1 MQGVALPLALSLV
14 LTGLFRLVGGPRV
27 GPHLTAL
34 SVLVSFLVCYA
45 LISGVPP
52 FPPRASSGK
61 VFYVALLGGAAG
73 LTLQA
78 LRDAS
83 RPAQVVCVAAPLLVA
98 AWLGWPLTRSVGG
111 VAWLMLAGAAAWGV
125 VALWRLNSEQGRGV
139 VPAVMLLAGAL
150 AIAGIAWFGAT
161 LSAALYAAALAAAL
175 GGYLLWNWPTA
186 RFPASEVVT
195 LGAGVTLAGVVALLV
210 FYTTASRL
218 ALALALGVFFAAP
231 LARRVAGRQ
240 FRGRR
245 ALEPVIV
252 ALVAA
257 PVVLASVTVAW
268 IVADR
273 GGAGY

>member
-1 MQGVALPLALSLV
+1 MLPLALSLV
-14 LTGLFRLVGGPRV
+14 LTGVLRLAGGSRV
-27 GPHLTAL
+27 GPHLAAL
-34 SVLVSFLVCYA
+34 SVVIAFLVSCA

-52 FPPRASSGK
+52 FPPRASTGK

-83 RPAQVVCVAAPLLVA
+83 LPARVVCLAAPLLIA

-111 VAWLMLAGAAAWGV
+111 VAWLMLAGGAGWGM

-139 VPAVMLLAGAL
+139 VPAVLLLAGAL

-161 LSAALYAAALAAAL
+161 LSAVLYAAALAAAL

-186 RFPASEVVT
+186 RFPAAEVVT
-195 LGAGVTLAGVVALLV
+195 LGAGITLAGVVTLLV

-218 ALALALGVFFAAP
+218 ALALALGVFLAAP

-240 FRGRR
+240 LRGRG

-257 PVVLASVTVAW
+257 PVVLAAVAVAW

-273 GGAGY
+273 GGTGY